1 VSSRALLGGA
11 LAVAVLVLLA
21 ERLGTRAVLDGLRSL
36 DLVAI
41 NAALALGAVAAL
53 ATAMR
58 WRLVTRAL
66 GAPVRLPVA
75 VADIYRA
82 QLVNSVLPAGLVGD
96 AHRAIVHGLPG
107 SGGRA
112 GFRAVVVERVGGQ
125 AVVVLAALMLIAGS
139 AGAAGIG
146 LVLVTAAVAAAWL
159 LRGEAAVGRR
169 ALPGVRG
176 WCEDARTALLSRA
189 CGPGVVLLS
198 LVALTCHLGLFVLA
212 ARVAGAA
219 APLGQLLP
227 LLAAGL
233 LAMSIP
239 LNIGGWGPREGVT
252 AAAFGAAGLD
262 PAAGFAAA
270 VLFGVLGLVSCLP
283 GVLALARSWVGSTTH
298 PRWKGHHAGHQPARR

>member
-1 VSSRALLGGA
+1 MRGRAWVGGA
-11 LAVAVLVLLA
+11 LAAAVLVLLA
-21 ERLGTRAVLDGLRSL
+21 ERLGTRAVLSGLRSL
-36 DLVAI
+36 DPGAI
-41 NAALALGAVAAL
+41 IAALALGAVAAL
-53 ATAMR
+53 ATATR
-58 WRLVTRAL
+58 WRLVARAL
-66 GAPVRLPVA
+66 GAPVPMPAAL
-75 VADIYRA
+75 ADVYRA

-96 AHRAIVHGLPG
+96 AHRAIAHGLPG

-125 AVVVLAALMLIAGS
+125 AVVVLAALLLIAGS
-139 AGAAGIG
+139 AGAVGIG
-146 LVLVTAAVAAAWL
+146 FALVVAALAAGAL
-159 LRGEAAVGRR
+159 SRGRAGAGRR
-169 ALPGVRG
+169 ARPGARG
-176 WCEDARTALLSRA
+176 WCADARTALLSRA

-198 LVALTCHLGLFVLA
+198 LLALTCHLGMFVLA
-212 ARVAGAA
+212 ARVAGAE

-227 LLAAGL
+227 LLTAGL

-283 GVLALARSWVGSTTH
+283 GALALGRSWDGNRTRSRRRGRH
-298 PRWKGHHAGHQPARR
+298 DDHQPARG